1 MSDPI
6 ELVEYGSTTVRLS
19 AGVARRLNTVGR
31 GAVALALTDEPGL
44 YSLTAQNMVGTLV
57 VDDLRILI
65 RPKIRPE
72 NLFLLLEV
80 GLPPKA
86 WRQESFDYTT
96 STDLLPSVIAFFART
111 LANTLARGLLRSY
124 RPEEERLIA
133 LRGRIDVASQ
143 FRQAGAPLPV
153 ACRYD
158 EYTPDIFENRY
169 VKAAANL
176 AVRVPG
182 VKAEDR
188 RRLLRQVA
196 ALEDVS
202 DSSVRAEDLDRL
214 LFTRLNS
221 HYEPALRLARL
232 LLSNLTLLD
241 QSGDRSASSFLVDM
255 NRLFE
260 DFVTH
265 RLRRALRG
273 RLELRSQF
281 DTHLGLRRQV
291 PIRPDLVFRSRGKEV
306 YVADIKYKLT
316 VDARARTSDYYQL
329 LAYTT
334 ALDLPEGVLIYC
346 LTDGGR
352 PERMVTVRH
361 ADKLLHTLAINL
373 TGPPDSVNRAIKEA
387 ASWIADRAGSFV
399 GTSQRVPVKNLAT

>member
-6 ELVEYGSTTVRLS
+6 ELVEYGSKDVRLS
-19 AGVARRLNTVGR
+19 ESAARRIATVGR
-31 GAVALALTDEPGL
+31 GALVVAHADEPGL

-80 GLPPKA
+80 GLPQKA

-96 STDLLPSVIAFFART
+96 STDLLPSIIAFFART

-143 FRQAGAPLPV
+143 FRQAGVALPV

-169 VKAAANL
+169 VKAAASL

-188 RRLLRQVA
+188 RRLLQQVA
-196 ALEDVS
+196 TLEDVS
-202 DSSVRAEDLDRL
+202 DAS
-214 LFTRLNS
+214 LFGQRIWT
-221 HYEPALRLARL
+221 
-232 LLSNLTLLD
+232 
-241 QSGDRSASSFLVDM
+241 
-255 NRLFE
+255 
-260 DFVTH
+260 
-265 RLRRALRG
+265 
-273 RLELRSQF
+273 
-281 DTHLGLRRQV
+281 
-291 PIRPDLVFRSRGKEV
+291 
-306 YVADIKYKLT
+306 
-316 VDARARTSDYYQL
+316 TS
-329 LAYTT
+329 
-334 ALDLPEGVLIYC
+334 C
-346 LTDGGR
+346 
-352 PERMVTVRH
+352 
-361 ADKLLHTLAINL
+361 
-373 TGPPDSVNRAIKEA
+373 
-387 ASWIADRAGSFV
+387 
-399 GTSQRVPVKNLAT
+399 

>member
-1 MSDPI
+1 MSEPL
-6 ELVEYGSTTVRLS
+6 ELAEYDSTTVPLS
-19 AGVARRLNTVGR
+19 AGAARRLNAVGR
-31 GAVALALTDEPGL
+31 GALAVALTDKPGV

-57 VDDLRILI
+57 VDDRRILI

-72 NLFLLLEV
+72 NLFLLLEA

-86 WRQESFDYTT
+86 WRQESFDYAT
-96 STDLLPSVIAFFART
+96 SADLLPSIIAFFART

-124 RPEEERLIA
+124 RPEEERLVA

-169 VKAAANL
+169 VKAAARL
-176 AVRVPG
+176 AMRVPR
-182 VKAEDR
+182 VEAEDR
-188 RRLLRQVA
+188 RRLLQQVA

-202 DSSVRAEDLDRL
+202 DAPVRADGLDRL
-214 LFTRLNS
+214 LFTRLNA

-232 LLSNLTLLD
+232 LLSNLTLVD
-241 QSGDRSASSFLVDM
+241 QRGDRSASSFLVDM

-260 DFVTH
+260 DFVTE

-273 RLELRSQF
+273 RLEVLSQRPV
-281 DTHLGLRRQV
+281 HLGVGRKVRM
-291 PIRPDLVFRSRGKEV
+291 RPDLVFRRQGTVV

-316 VDARARTSDYYQL
+316 SDARARTSDYYQL

-334 ALDLPEGVLIYC
+334 ALDLPEGLLIYC
-346 LTDGGR
+346 LADGGR
-352 PERMVTVRH
+352 PERTVTVRH
-361 ADKLLHTLAINL
+361 ADKTLHTLAINL
-373 TGPPDSVNRAIKEA
+373 SGTPDSVNSAINYTA
-387 ASWIADRAGSFV
+387 VWIADRVHRLSG
-399 GTSQRVPVKNLAT
+399 